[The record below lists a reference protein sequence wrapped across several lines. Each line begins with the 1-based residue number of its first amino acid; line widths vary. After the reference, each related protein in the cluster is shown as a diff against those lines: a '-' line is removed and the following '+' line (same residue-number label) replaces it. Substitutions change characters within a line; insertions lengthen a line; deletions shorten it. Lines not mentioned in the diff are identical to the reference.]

1 MKRLLLWGFII
12 SLFVT
17 PCYGAD
23 VKVSALPAGTVAST
37 WLVVCEAGTAPTLS
51 TCTVS
56 SLLALKVGTVTD
68 GKVCLGDSGG
78 KIQCSTDAYQ
88 TVITRPV
95 TGPASPTAN
104 NLVKYTGTGQA
115 TDNTA
120 VILGTMTDGKWCSY
134 ATSGT
139 ALSCNQTAPQAAL
152 TYPVTGVASP
162 TAGYMTKWGVSGNAI
177 VDGPKIGTFT
187 DTKWCVFTTAGG
199 LECTT
204 NAPAGAGD
212 FKADGTVPMTAA
224 IVPNAANTI
233 ALGSATAEWADL
245 YLGDGAIIYG
255 QNDQSN
261 TFTSSAS
268 GWTAN
273 RNLTATNFIPTN
285 QADAAGEI
293 GYADN
298 VYSLFANSED
308 FSLTAG
314 TNLWTFNSTTGAT
327 FKFTPALEVTGLITA
342 SGGISGAHN
351 GTVGAT
357 TPAAG
362 KFTTLE
368 ASTSLSVT
376 ASLTAGGYIRL
387 LEGSSNG
394 ADYSMITGAA
404 DAGTYPSFTFSGSQ
418 GAEDLVL
425 TASNNLWTF
434 SSTTAATV
442 AFTPSVAL
450 NGGASVGGTLALGAN
465 NITSTGSLGATG
477 AGKLTKVWAVD
488 AETTN
493 IPTVGGTGILT
504 SLTAP
509 QFTTIELGAASDTT
523 LERVSAGV
531 VSIEGKKVVTQA
543 EVDGSAHLT
552 LTAAQVSNTVI
563 YNTGQTTADIVHH
576 LPTAAAGYS
585 FLATVGTAQTNHF
598 GVQADTNDKI
608 YLVAAAGTVAA
619 GSDNAAV
626 VMVAAQVGQ
635 SFACWTFKTD
645 AYDWMCKAISIGTS
659 TFDAHATGF

>member
-1 MKRLLLWGFII
+1 MNRGYKMKRLLLWGFII
-12 SLFVT
+12 SLLVA
-17 PCYGAD
+17 PCYAAD
-23 VKVSALPAGTVAST
+23 VKVSALPDGTVAST
-37 WLVVCEAGTAPTLS
+37 WVVVCEAGSTPTLS
-51 TCTVS
+51 KCTVS
-56 SLLALKVGTVTD
+56 SLLALKIGTVTS
-68 GKVCLGDSGG
+68 GKVCLGDAGG
-78 KIQCSTDAYQ
+78 LVQCTTDAY
-88 TVITRPV
+88 
-95 TGPASPTAN
+95 
-104 NLVKYTGTGQA
+104 
-115 TDNTA
+115 
-120 VILGTMTDGKWCSY
+120 
-134 ATSGT
+134 
-139 ALSCNQTAPQAAL
+139 QAAL

-177 VDGPKIGTFT
+177 VDGPKIGNFT

-245 YLGDGAIIYG
+245 YLGDGAIVYG
-255 QNDQSN
+255 QNDQSA
-261 TFTSSAS
+261 TITSSAT
-268 GWTAN
+268 GWLFNKRISVNSALFEGGTNTFNITNGTAS
-273 RNLTATNFIPTN
+273 L
-285 QADAAGEI
+285 DVAAGAALNI
-293 GYADN
+293 DT
-298 VYSLFANSED
+298 
-308 FSLTAG
+308 SLTVQTAAVTLTGKSGGSTITLPTALSLDGTMTNTYLCKYTAAG
-314 TNLWTFNSTTGAT
+314 TVLSCDVN
-327 FKFTPALEVTGLITA
+327 PAVY
-342 SGGISGAHN
+342 N

-362 KFTTLE
+362 KFTTIE
-368 ASTSLSVT
+368 ASTSLAVT
-376 ASLTAGGYIRL
+376 AATTTGGYIRL
-387 LEGSSNG
+387 LEGTNNG
-394 ADYSMITGAA
+394 TDYSMITGAA

-523 LERVSAGV
+523 LARVSAGV
-531 VSIEGKKVVTQA
+531 VSIEGNNIDTYQTTI
-543 EVDGSAHLT
+543 DGSAHVH
-552 LTAAQVSNTVI
+552 LTAIQMQRPTCHVSN
-563 YNTGQTTADIVHH
+563 YGQTTADVSIG
-576 LPTAAAGYS
+576 LPTAAANLS
-585 FLATVGTAQTNHF
+585 CLFTVSTARSNHW
-598 GVQADTNDKI
+598 GVLADTNDAI
-608 YLVAAAGTVAA
+608 YIAAAAGTISAA
-619 GSDNAAV
+619 GTDGAAAA
-626 VMVAAQVGQ
+626 MVAAQLGQ
-635 SFACWTFKTD
+635 SFACWSIQTG
-645 AYDWMCKAISIGTS
+645 ASAWDWVCKGVVIGTS
-659 TFDAHATGF
+659 TFEAHAAF